1 MASEPNELP
10 LQSVLS
16 ATSAQLDIAAED
28 AESAINSVLES
39 FEAAAG
45 AVEGLEAAM
54 NGMADVEPT
63 EILESVMA
71 LRKLL
76 RRSVVDLQF
85 QDRLMQ
91 RLAMASREMRVLAG
105 NGSPDD
111 NTLFADGA
119 VPRSAAS
126 LYSATQLSRI
136 NIAAGNEAATSLP
149 SDEDDDIE
157 LF

>member
-1 MASEPNELP
+1 MTTEPKDLP

-16 ATSAQLDIAAED
+16 ATSTQLDIAAED
-28 AESAINSVLES
+28 AETAINSVLES

-45 AVEGLEAAM
+45 AVEGLELAM
-54 NGMADVEPT
+54 NGMSDLEPG
-63 EILESVMA
+63 EILESVTA

-105 NGSPDD
+105 NGAPDD

-126 LYSATQLSRI
+126 LYTATQLSRI
-136 NIAAGNEAATSLP
+136 NMAAGNENATPAP
-149 SDEDDDIE
+149 SDDDDIE

>member
-1 MASEPNELP
+1 
-10 LQSVLS
+10 
-16 ATSAQLDIAAED
+16 
-28 AESAINSVLES
+28 
-39 FEAAAG
+39 
-45 AVEGLEAAM
+45 M
-54 NGMADVEPT
+54 NGMSNLEPG
-63 EILESVMA
+63 EILESVTA

-105 NGSPDD
+105 NGAPDD

-126 LYSATQLSRI
+126 LYTATQLSRI
-136 NIAAGNEAATSLP
+136 NMAAGNEDATPAP
-149 SDEDDDIE
+149 SDDDDIE